1 MGKLDSKNKFN
12 GGVELEEDYGVNL
25 YSTFYRKYDPQIGRF
40 SGVDCQ
46 SEASIGMSVYQFAGN
61 NPVMLNDPLGNK
73 MTAGLWD
80 RGNGYYDF
88 QGDNLFNLQILYQ
101 VLLWMQA
108 MVVEVVTLLEVE
120 QAITLLFG
128 IRC

>member
-1 MGKLDSKNKFN
+1 M
-12 GGVELEEDYGVNL
+12 ELEEDYGVNL

-108 MVVEVVTLLEVE
+108 MVVEVVTLLV
-120 QAITLLFG
+120 QIILHIGTLY
-128 IRC
+128 